1 MDENTTNQNLT
12 DRVPRSFRDLDQQG
26 TQTFSVFRVDGH
38 YHQPRG
44 RYISSSSISTNNMFR
59 TIIADIITHTH
70 FPDARERAQYIVEE
84 MDMARRIME
93 EHASEANAPNRR
105 QALTPILK
113 AIDDAVRLAKRRA
126 GEMNY
131 EQHMVETYLKEKL
144 EKVMNGEMTQPWQGG
159 SEATKNGWDRPEYAI
174 SIRSL
179 RAERKER
186 QSETL

>member
-1 MDENTTNQNLT
+1 MN
-12 DRVPRSFRDLDQQG
+12 
-26 TQTFSVFRVDGH
+26 
-38 YHQPRG
+38 
-44 RYISSSSISTNNMFR
+44 R

-70 FPDARERAQYIVEE
+70 FPEARERAQYIVEE
-84 MDMARRIME
+84 MEKARVKME
-93 EHASEANAPNRR
+93 EYASETDTTNRR
-105 QALTPILK
+105 TALTPILK

-126 GEMNY
+126 GEMDY
-131 EQHMVETYLKEKL
+131 EQHKVETYLKEKL
-144 EKVMNGEMTQPWQGG
+144 EKVMNGELAQPWQGG

>member
-1 MDENTTNQNLT
+1 
-12 DRVPRSFRDLDQQG
+12 
-26 TQTFSVFRVDGH
+26 
-38 YHQPRG
+38 
-44 RYISSSSISTNNMFR
+44 MFR

-84 MDMARRIME
+84 MEMARRIME

-144 EKVMNGEMTQPWQGG
+144 EKVMNGEMAQPWQGG